1 MRTKRKPAPSSPART
16 KNGLIDEVGRES
28 FPASDPPSYAGG
40 GVRVGAPKD
49 RDPSR
54 KKRRAPTTK
63 TRK

>member
-1 MRTKRKPAPSSPART
+1 MRTKRKPAPSSSART

-40 GVRVGAPKD
+40 GMVAGAPARRGKET
-49 RDPSR
+49 R
-54 KKRRAPTTK
+54 KRRAPAVK